1 MLILSSGVGHRPSPI
16 LANSPILSCQG
27 SGKFA
32 RVKGA
37 ESAALCL
44 PSIKLWFRRPQSLQP
59 RSSSKSPK
67 YPSAGTQI
75 CRRIIF
81 EPHGIGSWISA
92 FKGLGLTESSMGTGN
107 SKARCSDGHCWACS
121 GRAAKIRPTIMA
133 NQIAGNIRY
142 PSEKKQFKPI
152 VSLRFRCCRVKSDPY
167 FFCANLNLTDDLRWF
182 DS

>member
-16 LANSPILSCQG
+16 LANFPILSCQG

-92 FKGLGLTESSMGTGN
+92 FKGLGLTASSGAGN

-121 GRAAKIRPTIMA
+121 GRAVKIRQTIMA

-142 PSEKKQFKPI
+142 PNEKKQFKPM
-152 VSLRFRCCRVKSDPY
+152 VSF
-167 FFCANLNLTDDLRWF
+167 LNLTDDLRWF